1 MKKRILITGGTG
13 FVGSNL
19 VKALFPSNEVL
30 VIGND
35 VEQNLPDSIEIINTH
50 FNGINWD
57 KLKNIDVVFH
67 QAANNDTQSLNK
79 SEMDRANYWS
89 AIELFNRLYENGCR
103 RFVYASS
110 TAVYGN
116 SPVPYQEHT
125 TPLDPLTPYAKSKAD
140 FDQFAMIFGRTKDCS
155 VVGLR
160 YCNIY
165 GPGECHKGKRSSM
178 IRQIALKMMNNESPK
193 LFKMGEQ
200 SRDWVYVKDVVQLN
214 LLAMSYNSYGIFNCA
229 SGTAYPFNIIVEI
242 INQELM
248 KNISIN
254 YIDNPIGG
262 TFQNKTLCDIS
273 KAKFFLG
280 YRPEYSL
287 CEGIRDYLP
296 YLNKKSQ

>member
-19 VKALFPSNEVL
+19 VKALSPSNEVL

-35 VEQNLPDSIEIINTH
+35 VEQKLPDSIEIINTH

-165 GPGECHKGKRSSM
+165 GPGECHKSKRSSM
-178 IRQIALKMMNNESPK
+178 IRQIALKMINNESPK

-200 SRDWVYVKDVVQLN
+200 KRDWVYVDDVVQLN
-214 LLAMSYNSYGIFNCA
+214 LLAMNYSSYGIFNCA
-229 SGTAYPFNIIVEI
+229 SGEAYSFNQIVRI
-242 INQELM
+242 INKELD
-248 KNISIN
+248 KNVTTCFIE
-254 YIDNPIGG
+254 NPIGA
-262 TFQNKTLCDIS
+262 TFQNLTLCDIS

-280 YRPEYSL
+280 YKPKYNLEL
-287 CEGIRDYLP
+287 GIRSYLSH
-296 YLNKKSQ
+296 LNKKAQ